1 MYGEV
6 RIEEG
11 GPTPGRIKKFQVAL
25 NRIARF
31 LKGIRLQDR
40 IKTEELLQRAKL
52 PHVNQMA
59 AEQKLG
65 ETFMTGKTA
74 IPGVTDNITLVSSK

>member
-1 MYGEV
+1 MG
-6 RIEEG
+6 IEEG
-11 GPTPGRIKKFQVAL
+11 DPTPGRMRKLQVAL

-31 LKGIRLQDR
+31 LTGIRLQDR
-40 IKTEELLQRAKL
+40 IKTGVPLQRAKL

-65 ETFMTGKTA
+65 ETFRAGKTE
-74 IPGVTDNITLVSSK
+74 IPGVTDNITLEKNTQ